1 MKIKASARDNLLG
14 WCVGGVFTVAI
25 LGTLLHFL
33 YDWTGESG
41 ITKPFS
47 AIDESTWQ
55 HMKIMYFPMLIFGA
69 VQWFFFRKEY
79 QCFFTVKL
87 IGILTGLISIPVLF
101 YTYNGAFGKSPDWL
115 NITIFIVA
123 DICAY
128 AIEYMLF
135 KRAQGGC
142 RKVWNILSLCGIV
155 GIGILFVVFT
165 YFPPNLPIFISP
177 V

>member
-1 MKIKASARDNLLG
+1 M
-14 WCVGGVFTVAI
+14 AI

-41 ITKPFS
+41 IVKPFS

-55 HMKIMYFPMLIFGA
+55 HMKIMYFPMILFGA
-69 VQWFFFRKEY
+69 VEWWFFREEY
-79 QCFFTVKL
+79 PCFFGVKL
-87 IGILTGLISIPVLF
+87 VGILVGLLLIPILF

-115 NITIFIVA
+115 NITIFMVA

-128 AIEYMLF
+128 AVEYMLF
-135 KRAQGGC
+135 KRAEGGC
-142 RKVWNILSLCGIV
+142 RKVWGALSLTVIIV
-155 GIGILFVVFT
+155 IGALFVTFT
-165 YFPPNLPIFISP
+165 YAPPKLPLFISP